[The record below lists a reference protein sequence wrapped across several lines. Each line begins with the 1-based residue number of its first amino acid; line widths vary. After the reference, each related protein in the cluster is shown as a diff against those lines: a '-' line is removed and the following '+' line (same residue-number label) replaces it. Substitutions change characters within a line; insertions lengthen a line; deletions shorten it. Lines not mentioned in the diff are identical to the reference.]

1 MSKTERI
8 TVSIKL
14 TKPHRH
20 AGRDY
25 KPGAVLR
32 LAEDKA
38 DWLKAE
44 GVAEDAPA
52 QAEFAA
58 TKAAAAS
65 TSKPKE

>member
-1 MSKTERI
+1 MSKTERKI
-8 TVSIKL
+8 VSIKL

-32 LAEDKA
+32 LAQDKA

-44 GVAEDAPA
+44 GVAEDEPAAAEAPA
-52 QAEFAA
+52 GKPAA
-58 TKAAAAS
+58 P
-65 TSKPKE
+65 TSKTKE